1 MVINI
6 ENIDKVKELRLREIL
21 DSMPG
26 SINKA
31 VT

>member
-21 DSMPG
+21 DSMHG
-26 SINKA
+26 SINKT